1 MKKQSLSRH
10 SAGYSTSSLT
20 VKNRNESKNSD
31 KPFILCEESLIVFFN
46 LSNYKKHLKRII
58 KLKFRTTFES

>member
-20 VKNRNESKNSD
+20 VKNRNESKN

-46 LSNYKKHLKRII
+46 LLNYKKHLKRII